1 MQRAALR
8 AMLLAAGVAPLTH
21 GGAVG
26 TKDAAGMQGEGA
38 ARAGAGARG
47 AAPARPP
54 AARLTIREMLADKA
68 LGVPMSAV
76 VVHGQAGQLGDKR
89 KPASAAVPAA
99 AAGADPPDA
108 SKVCVCACA
117 RASLSLSLSLSLSP
131 PLSSC
136 LCLSLSLCLWVCVD
150 C

>member
-1 MQRAALR
+1 
-8 AMLLAAGVAPLTH
+8 
-21 GGAVG
+21 
-26 TKDAAGMQGEGA
+26 MQGEGA

-54 AARLTIREMLADKA
+54 TARLTIREMLADKA

-76 VVHGQAGQLGDKR
+76 VAHGQAGQLGDKR

-117 RASLSLSLSLSLSP
+117 RASLSLSLSLSP
-131 PLSSC
+131 PPSLPVSVS
-136 LCLSLSLCLWVCVD
+136 LCLSVCGYVWTAE
-150 C
+150 

>member
-54 AARLTIREMLADKA
+54 TARLTIREMLADKA

-108 SKVCVCACA
+108 SKVCVRA
-117 RASLSLSLSLSLSP
+117 RARLCLCL
-131 PLSSC
+131 C
-136 LCLSLSLCLWVCVD
+136 LCLSLPPSLPVSVSLCLSVCGYVWTAE
-150 C
+150 

>member
-26 TKDAAGMQGEGA
+26 TKDAAAMQGEGA

-47 AAPARPP
+47 
-54 AARLTIREMLADKA
+54 A

-117 RASLSLSLSLSLSP
+117 RASLSLSLSLSP

>member
-54 AARLTIREMLADKA
+54 TARLTIREMLADKA

-108 SKVCVCACA
+108 SKVCVRA
-117 RASLSLSLSLSLSP
+117 RARLCVSLSLSLSP

>member
-1 MQRAALR
+1 
-8 AMLLAAGVAPLTH
+8 MLLAAGVAPLTH

-26 TKDAAGMQGEGA
+26 TKDAAAMQGEGA

-108 SKVCVCACA
+108 SKVCVRA
-117 RASLSLSLSLSLSP
+117 RARLCVSLSLSLSP

-136 LCLSLSLCLWVCVD
+136 RCLSLSLCLWVCVD

>member
-1 MQRAALR
+1 
-8 AMLLAAGVAPLTH
+8 
-21 GGAVG
+21 
-26 TKDAAGMQGEGA
+26 MQGEGA

-108 SKVCVCACA
+108 SKVCVRA
-117 RASLSLSLSLSLSP
+117 RARLCVSLSLSLSP

-136 LCLSLSLCLWVCVD
+136 RCLSLSLCLWVCVD

>member
-54 AARLTIREMLADKA
+54 TARLTIREMLADKA

-108 SKVCVCACA
+108 SKVCVRA
-117 RASLSLSLSLSLSP
+117 RARLCVSLSLSLSP

-136 LCLSLSLCLWVCVD
+136 RCLSLSLCLWVCVD

>member
-1 MQRAALR
+1 
-8 AMLLAAGVAPLTH
+8 MLLAAGVAPLTH

-26 TKDAAGMQGEGA
+26 TKDAAAMQGEGA

-108 SKVCVCACA
+108 SKVCVRA
-117 RASLSLSLSLSLSP
+117 RARLCL
-131 PLSSC
+131 C
-136 LCLSLSLCLWVCVD
+136 LCLSPPPSLPVAVSLCLSVCGYVWTAE
-150 C
+150 